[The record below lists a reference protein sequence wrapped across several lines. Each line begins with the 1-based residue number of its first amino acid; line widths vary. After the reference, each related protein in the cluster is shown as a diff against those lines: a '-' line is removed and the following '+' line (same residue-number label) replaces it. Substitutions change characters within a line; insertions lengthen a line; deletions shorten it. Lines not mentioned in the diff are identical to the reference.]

1 MGKMSDQTNLD
12 DVIRILTEDNPRMPV
27 DMIRIYASAFRDYQQ
42 AEANIAEHG
51 TIVYHPRTGA
61 PIENPYLKVRSG
73 AQSTML
79 RCKLRNV
86 ARVWPKSLRHRV
98 FRRFRRR
105 VFRRF
110 RHAADPLQQRAI
122 RKRDPE
128 LRRERK
134 RRERKSRDRNREP
147 QRDLDA
153 D

>member
-1 MGKMSDQTNLD
+1 MSEQTLD
-12 DVIRILTEDNPRMPV
+12 DVIRILTEDNPRMRV

-86 ARVWPKSLRHRV
+86 ARVWPKSLWHRV
-98 FRRFRRR
+98 RLGLRRAPLLRRP
-105 VFRRF
+105 VGVDVMQ
-110 RHAADPLQQRAI
+110 ARAI
-122 RKRDPE
+122 RQGDP
-128 LRRERK
+128 
-134 RRERKSRDRNREP
+134 
-147 QRDLDA
+147 
-153 D
+153 